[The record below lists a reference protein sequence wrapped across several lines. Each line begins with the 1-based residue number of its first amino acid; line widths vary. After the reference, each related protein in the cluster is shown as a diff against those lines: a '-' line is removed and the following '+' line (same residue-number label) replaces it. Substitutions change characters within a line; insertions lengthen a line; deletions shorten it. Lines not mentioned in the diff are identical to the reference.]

1 MVEAGKSYFC
11 TSLTRTLILD
21 SCKET
26 QTFWG
31 TLRFLSSRRATLS
44 RQISALATESP
55 GEEVPFASTELSF
68 VVAHEQDSKN
78 DQ

>member
-26 QTFWG
+26 QTFLG

-55 GEEVPFASTELSF
+55 RVKKYRSQAWNCHSL
-68 VVAHEQDSKN
+68 
-78 DQ
+78 